1 MSQFFKIEVIEEEKN
16 LMFEQKPYQKISKE
30 IEISVWPEF
39 IDSKVTG
46 VGEIFIWS
54 YQVRIENRNI
64 FAVKLIS
71 RYWRIIDENGEL
83 QEVKGEG
90 VVGEQPTINSQN
102 SFQYSSGVH
111 LTCPSGIMSGNYKMQ
126 NLENLEFF
134 EVAIPPFSLDGVI
147 HKSSLN

>member
-1 MSQFFKIEVIEEEKN
+1 MSQFFKIEAIEEVKN
-16 LMFEQKPYQKISKE
+16 LMFEQKPYQKISNS

-39 IDSKVTG
+39 IDNKVTG

-54 YQVRIENRNI
+54 YQVRIENRNK

-102 SFQYSSGVH
+102 SFQYTSGVH
-111 LTCPSGIMSGNYKMQ
+111 LTCPSGIMSGTYKMQ
-126 NLENLEFF
+126 NLDNQEFF
-134 EVAIPPFSLDGVI
+134 EVTIPPFSLDALVL
-147 HKSSLN
+147 KSLLN